1 MTVLIGDVK
10 DVGLTATRGTVTVRS
25 AFTRRARETTGVI
38 TRETSVYELQAGR
51 FRTKDLDP
59 GRIVIELHAP
69 GVFET
74 WEFDLPNSRREVALA
89 DVLQNVE
96 EYAPEVVTAARA
108 AAAQAE
114 ASAQRAAGAGAEA
127 GRARDE
133 AVQAQASVSRVVE
146 SAVTVARGEF
156 TDLTDRAE
164 SAVGR
169 AESARDA
176 AAKSAEEAKE
186 SASGASSSAERAE
199 SAAKSAAQNAA
210 NQARGELQGFAQAA
224 SLSEQN
230 ARSSADAAK
239 VDAGQAAES
248 KRAAGVSA
256 SAVEG
261 DRIRA
266 ESAAVRAGEAQA
278 AAAKSESAAA
288 VSAGA
293 AGTAQKASESARD
306 EAVQAAASAKVGAP
320 DTGWPREALAQEV
333 RDSLDRA
340 DKAQTDLPKANKMLP
355 GVIRLAGDLAGTWDD
370 IKVPGLAGKMDKQTV
385 SASVIGDALVQRTN
399 GGQVKTATPQADD
412 DAATKAYVDSAERKY
427 VLRSTIDYQP
437 TPYKVALR
445 TQTGTMRV
453 GDAVGPQDAVTKK
466 QLDAKANVSHTHK
479 ASEIT
484 QDNGTSVATAL
495 DNLWRK
501 VNNQAVTVDDRG
513 NITIGGSGTQTS
525 VKGRLMVEQ
534 GTRSGSEWVSITD
547 LISRLQSEIQK
558 LTRQVEA
565 LRSTAVTSSDYRTI
579 ARGTG
584 SRSDTIYIEE

>member
-10 DVGLTATRGTVTVRS
+10 DVGLVATEGKVTIRS
-25 AFTRRARETTGVI
+25 KQFRPGRQTSGVI
-38 TRETSVYELQAGR
+38 TPEVTEITLEAGR
-51 FRTKDLDP
+51 FRTRDLDP
-59 GRIVIELHAP
+59 GRMVLEVIAP
-69 GVFET
+69 GVYTEV
-74 WEFDLPNSRREVALA
+74 EFDLPDQRDPYSLADIFTREV
-89 DVLQNVE
+89 

-108 AAAQAE
+108 AAAKAE
-114 ASAQRAAGAGAEA
+114 AAAGRASGAEAAA

-133 AVQAQASVSRVVE
+133 TLAAQASVARVVE
-146 SAVTVARGEF
+146 SAIGVVRPEF
-156 TDLTDRAE
+156 EDLTARAE
-164 SAVGR
+164 
-169 AESARDA
+169 
-176 AAKSAEEAKE
+176 
-186 SASGASSSAERAE
+186 
-199 SAAKSAAQNAA
+199 AAQKAA
-210 NQARGELQGFAQAA
+210 VA
-224 SLSEQN
+224 S
-230 ARSSADAAK
+230 
-239 VDAGQAAES
+239 ES
-248 KRAAGVSA
+248 AAGVSA
-256 SAVEG
+256 REAASSAESAKSDADRAAESAASAAVSTAERIRG
-261 DRIRA
+261 EMAGYTRAAAQSEQNAQGSADAARGQAEIVLAGVRDAKRYAAASEADRIRA
-266 ESAAVRAGEAQA
+266 ESAAVRAGEAQEASEA
-278 AAAKSESAAA
+278 ARAQATSARVNA
-288 VSAGA
+288 V
-293 AGTAQKASESARD
+293 TAQQASETARD
-306 EAVQAAASAKVGAP
+306 EAVQAAASAKQGAP
-320 DTGWPREALAQEV
+320 EGGWARETLAPDV
-333 RDSLDRA
+333 RESLARA
-340 DKAQTDLPKANKMLP
+340 DKAQTDLPRATSIAP
-355 GVIRLAGDLAGTWDD
+355 GVVQLSGDLGGTWDD
-370 IKVPGLAGKMDKQTV
+370 VKVPGLAEKMDKQTV
-385 SASVIGDALVQRTN
+385 SASVVADALVQRTT
-399 GGQVKTATPQADD
+399 GGQVKVATPQADD
-412 DAATKAYVDSAERKY
+412 DAVTKAYADKTYLASSK
-427 VLRSTIDYQP
+427 SDYNP
-437 TPYKVALR
+437 TPLTMALR